1 MQKITES
8 QVVVGDIV
16 YLKTG
21 DEVPAD
27 GIFIDGYSFQL
38 DEGVG
43 QMGSK
48 CSPYPSLFT
57 GAKVVKGHCRML
69 VTSVGEN
76 TERSRLMRSIALIPQ
91 NDHQRPKAQLLDA
104 IEKTNSKLEN
114 ILLSLTLILLILQL
128 VRSFVWRQDHRTDD
142 RDHNLD
148 SNGVKG
154 TFEDLMV
161 ESIKL
166 MKKERS
172 SQMKGLVTML
182 CVLLF
187 ARRDGLPL
195 AIFTSL
201 LYAAKKMKSRGAI
214 IQKLP
219 ASATIGLVTTICLD
233 GKTADLVL
241 RHANMADLWV
251 GTSLVDQNVLRQ
263 VDNQILDALREGI
276 FVHTGHSGQAD
287 ISLLI
292 WARPVLGLNIDHQ
305 FHTNCSIIR
314 HEAPDMDKNLVSCL
328 VMKKHNSTASDKV
341 LHVHWKGDPQLI
353 VFMCSRYYTVDGTME
368 TLDDNKRSEFLQI
381 VDGLVSCGRCCFA
394 FAYKQETQE
403 EEKSRTEEKEREE
416 VRHNYAGVKTL
427 KPLEDGLILLALVG
441 LKNPYTPE
449 TIEAIEDCRK
459 SGIRVKLLGDDDINT
474 ARIMALNCGILRPE
488 DDISGGGAVVEA
500 SDFRTSSEED
510 RMNMI
515 DNIHVMANSSPAD
528 KLLMVQCLRQKGE
541 KVAATASCIRD
552 CPPLKQA
559 DVGIFTGD
567 DDQCPQLFK
576 EDGDILVLNKN
587 SSQIPGIISLGK
599 QVCENLEKIV
609 NLQLT
614 MGISAFT
621 VNFIGAAALDS
632 EDFISSFQLLWTNL
646 IMEVLGALAMAI
658 ATVHTQY
665 SSERDKS
672 QPVYGSGPV
681 ITKTMYR
688 NIALQSAFQVTVIL
702 ILGTK
707 GKTCFQV
714 SESALKT
721 MIFNCYAFCQVF
733 LLISSSIDLKKT
745 DILGR
750 GRSSSASKKKFLFLG
765 ILVIIGILQVAL
777 SKMMGVVGHWA
788 KLEIKE
794 CSINV
799 DNPKHVNVIIQFMNA
814 GVLGAVFL
822 CAAGLGINPIP
833 MEDYLNR
840 SGDGVGYV
848 CGAGIMQGREILGGL
863 LRYMA
868 ASQQSY
874 HGGSRRAALEL
885 VRKAL
890 RFQDEYIGKNATYPP

>member
-1 MQKITES
+1 
-8 QVVVGDIV
+8 
-16 YLKTG
+16 
-21 DEVPAD
+21 
-27 GIFIDGYSFQL
+27 
-38 DEGVG
+38 
-43 QMGSK
+43 
-48 CSPYPSLFT
+48 
-57 GAKVVKGHCRML
+57 
-69 VTSVGEN
+69 
-76 TERSRLMRSIALIPQ
+76 MRSIALIPQ

-114 ILLSLTLILLILQL
+114 ILLSLTVILLILQL

-251 GTSLVDQNVLRQ
+251 GTSLVDQNLLRQ

-381 VDGLVSCGRCCFA
+381 VYGLVSCGRRCFA

-416 VRHNYAGVKTL
+416 GQV
-427 KPLEDGLILLALVG
+427 I
-441 LKNPYTPE
+441 
-449 TIEAIEDCRK
+449 
-459 SGIRVKLLGDDDINT
+459 GDDDINT

-515 DNIHVMANSSPAD
+515 DNFHVVANSSPAD

-750 GRSSSASKKKFLFLG
+750 GRSSSASKKNFLFLG

-777 SKMMGVVGHWA
+777 SEMMGVVGHWA

-799 DNPKHVNVIIQFMNA
+799 ENPKHVNVIIQFMNA

-822 CAAGLGINPIP
+822 RPAGLGINPIP

-848 CGAGIMQGREILGGL
+848 CEAGIMLGREILGGL
-863 LRYMA
+863 LSIGVCKSWATHLVVLCTQRERLPA
-868 ASQQSY
+868 EGGGGRRRRRRREGTEEETAGPRE
-874 HGGSRRAALEL
+874 GGSRREEKEAKREGREEEEEAARWRGRRRRRRRRRGRERKMIRRRGWQIWAPGGRRGGDGSRRARGKRCGHGGKSCGGGRSVRKRKGVATGRRKGEAAALGEVVGVGGGRGEEDGGL
-885 VRKAL
+885 GR
-890 RFQDEYIGKNATYPP
+890 R

>member
-1 MQKITES
+1 M
-8 QVVVGDIV
+8 
-16 YLKTG
+16 
-21 DEVPAD
+21 
-27 GIFIDGYSFQL
+27 L

-43 QMGSK
+43 QKGSK
-48 CSPYPSLFT
+48 CAPYPSLFT
-57 GAKVVKGHCRML
+57 GAKVVEGHCRML

-128 VRSFVWRQDHRTDD
+128 VRSFVWRQDHKTDD

-154 TFEDLMV
+154 TDRRLTFSHFHL
-161 ESIKL
+161 IAL
-166 MKKERS
+166 RS
-172 SQMKGLVTML
+172 KTNEV
-182 CVLLF
+182 
-187 ARRDGLPL
+187 PW
-195 AIFTSL
+195 
-201 LYAAKKMKSRGAI
+201 AI

-219 ASATIGLVTTICLD
+219 ASATIGLATNICLD

-251 GTSLVDQNVLRQ
+251 GTSLVDQNLLRQ

-305 FHTNCSIIR
+305 FHTNCSIIQ

-381 VDGLVSCGRCCFA
+381 VDGLVSYGRRCFA

-403 EEKSRTEEKEREE
+403 EEKSRTEENEREE
-416 VRHNYAGVKTL
+416 VLHNYAGVKTL

-459 SGIRVKLLGDDDINT
+459 SGIGVKLLMDDDINT

-488 DDISGGGAVVEA
+488 DDISAGGAVVEA

-528 KLLMVQCLRQKGE
+528 RLLMVQCLRQKAHHGNFSFHS
-541 KVAATASCIRD
+541 KFHWCSCSGQRGFHKLVPAAMDKSDHGSSRS
-552 CPPLKQA
+552 
-559 DVGIFTGD
+559 TGD
-567 DDQCPQLFK
+567 GGC
-576 EDGDILVLNKN
+576 
-587 SSQIPGIISLGK
+587 
-599 QVCENLEKIV
+599 
-609 NLQLT
+609 T
-614 MGISAFT
+614 
-621 VNFIGAAALDS
+621 
-632 EDFISSFQLLWTNL
+632 
-646 IMEVLGALAMAI
+646 
-658 ATVHTQY
+658 HTQY

-707 GKTCFQV
+707 GKACFQV

-750 GRSSSASKKKFLFLG
+750 GRSSSARKKNFLFLG

-777 SKMMGVVGHWA
+777 SEMMGVVGHWA
-788 KLEIKE
+788 KLQIKE

-799 DNPKHVNVIIQFMNA
+799 ENPKHVNVIIQFMNA

-822 CAAGLGINPIP
+822 RPAGLGINPIP

-848 CGAGIMQGREILGGL
+848 CGAGIMLGREILGGL

-868 ASQQSY
+868 ASQQGY

-890 RFQDEYIGKNATYPP
+890 RFQDEYIGKNCNLLPLIL